1 MTYISPEGVSLDN
14 EFTFEYLP
22 WRGVSKETMAFY
34 DVKTKVSPNGL
45 PLSLAYPYPNGSSKV
60 RQLDGKAFSS
70 LGEIGKAGLFGRDKF
85 TPGSHKYVTITE
97 GELDALSLRQV
108 LQAPVVS
115 VQSAATAVRDC
126 TVERSWLNS
135 YERIYIA
142 FDSDE
147 PGREAARLVARL
159 FDYNK
164 VYLVRFD
171 PRKDANDWLQLGLG
185 TELKNLWWAS
195 KKYKPDN
202 IICSFSDFEKILQEK
217 QGIGVPY
224 PFPSWNEMLYGIR
237 RGETVLIT
245 APEGVGKTQVM
256 HAIEYQ
262 LLKETDDAIGSIF
275 LEEPKKRH
283 IQAIAGL
290 EIGQPVHLPDS
301 PISEA
306 DVFLAF
312 KKAVGSDERLHL
324 YNHFGSDDP
333 RVLEDTVRFL
343 VCSCGVVYVLL
354 DHIGMVVSGLGGEDE
369 RQALDYLDT
378 RLTMMTQELNFGLI
392 KVSHVND
399 FGETRGSRLIAK
411 NANIRI
417 DLKRD
422 VKSPD
427 PVIGNTTEVM
437 VAKNRFSHKTGPAN
451 SLWYDTNSYKYSE
464 IANAA

>member
-1 MTYISPEGVSLDN
+1 MNN
-14 EFTFEYLP
+14 EFTYEYLS
-22 WRGVSKETMAFY
+22 WRKVSKETMEFY
-34 DVKTKVSPNGL
+34 NVKTKVDGQGKPVACL
-45 PLSLAYPYPNGSSKV
+45 FPYASG
-60 RQLDGKAFSS
+60 GIKARFRDVKEFYWE
-70 LGEIGKAGLFGRDKF
+70 GTHKPGLFGRDKF

-115 VQSAATAVRDC
+115 VQSAASAVRDC
-126 TVERSWLNS
+126 TVDRSWLNS
-135 YERIYIA
+135 YERIYLA

-147 PGREAARLVARL
+147 PGREAAKAVARL

-164 VYLVRFD
+164 IYLVRFD
-171 PRKDANDWLQLGLG
+171 PRKDANDWVQAGLEH
-185 TELKNLWWAS
+185 ELKNLWWSS
-195 KKYKPDN
+195 KKYKPEN
-202 IICSFSDFEKILQEK
+202 IISSFIDFKKILEEQ
-217 QGIGVPY
+217 QSIGVPY

-245 APEGVGKTQVM
+245 APEGVGKTQIM

-262 LLKETDDAIGSIF
+262 LLKETPDAIGSIF

-290 EIGQPVHLPDS
+290 ELGLPVHLPS
-301 PISEA
+301 SNITEA
-306 DVFLAF
+306 NVFSAF
-312 KKAVGSDERLHL
+312 QKAVGTDERLHL

-333 RVLEDTVRFL
+333 RVLEDTIRFL

-399 FGETRGSRLIAK
+399 FGETRGSRLIGK
-411 NANIRI
+411 NTNIRI
-417 DLKRD
+417 DLQRD
-422 VKSPD
+422 LKSSD
-427 PVIGNTTEVM
+427 PIIKNTTHVM
-437 VAKNRFSHKTGPAN
+437 VSKNRFSHQTGYAN
-451 SLWYDTNSYKYSE
+451 PLFYDTTSYRYSE
-464 IANAA
+464 IEAANDNSPVSDKRV